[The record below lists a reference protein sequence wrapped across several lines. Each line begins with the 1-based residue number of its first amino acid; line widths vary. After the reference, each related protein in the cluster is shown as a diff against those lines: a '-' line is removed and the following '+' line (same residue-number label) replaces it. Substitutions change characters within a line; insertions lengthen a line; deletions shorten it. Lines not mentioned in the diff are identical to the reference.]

1 MKKRIEKEI
10 DRVQYNID
18 EFESIK
24 QTVNLSEKEI
34 KQYNELIEIE
44 KIFLNIF
51 LDLQKR
57 YE

>member
-18 EFESIK
+18 EFECIK
-24 QTVNLSEKEI
+24 QTVILSKKEI
-34 KQYNELIEIE
+34 QNIDDLIEIE
-44 KIFLNIF
+44 KVFLNIF